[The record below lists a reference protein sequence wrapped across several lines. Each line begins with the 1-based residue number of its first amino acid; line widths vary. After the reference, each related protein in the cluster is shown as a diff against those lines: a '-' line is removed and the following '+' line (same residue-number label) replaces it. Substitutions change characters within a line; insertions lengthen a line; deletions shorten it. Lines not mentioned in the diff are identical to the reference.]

1 MEPVVIDGS
10 MGEGGGQILRTTLAL
25 SALLG
30 RPVRIVNIRAKR
42 PRPGLQRQHLTSVR
56 AVAEVSGARVEGL
69 RLGSTELTFLP
80 GGLRGG
86 RFRFDIGTAGSITL
100 VLQAVLPVLA
110 YAPGPVELEIRGGTD
125 VPWSPPIDY
134 VRFVLSR
141 LLERMGY
148 RFRVI
153 LRRRGH
159 YPRGGG
165 IVVVEVPEPP
175 GRLAAARLDRAGA
188 VKAFEGLSHAVRLPR
203 HVAERQARAAKEL
216 IESKYPGV
224 PVSIETEWYEPGR
237 DPHLGPGSGIV
248 VWAYTENSVLGGDS
262 LGAKGKPAEKVGG
275 EAAEKLLE
283 DLSTGMALDRH
294 ASDMLIP
301 YAALACGESMLGGA
315 RLTMHAWTNIEV
327 VKRLIPEA
335 RMELMEG
342 GELEKPFLLR
352 VGGICYQRRG

>member
-1 MEPVVIDGS
+1 LEPLVIDGS
-10 MGEGGGQILRTTLAL
+10 FGEGGGQILRTTLAL

-42 PRPGLQRQHLTSVR
+42 PRPGLQRQHLTSVK
-56 AVAEVSGARVEGL
+56 AVAEVAGARVDGL
-69 RLGSTELTFLP
+69 QLGSTEITFWP
-80 GGLRGG
+80 GRLRSGH
-86 RFRFDIGTAGSITL
+86 FRFDIGTAGSITL
-100 VLQAVLPVLA
+100 VLQAVLPVLV
-110 YAPGPVELEIRGGTD
+110 YAPGRVEIEIRGGTD

-148 RFRVI
+148 VFRII

-165 IVVVEVPEPP
+165 VVVVEVPQPP
-175 GRLAAARLDRAGA
+175 GQLEPARLDTAGP

-203 HVAERQARAAKEL
+203 HVAERQAKAAREL
-216 IESKYPGV
+216 ITARYPGL
-224 PVSIETEWYEPGR
+224 PVEIEIEWYEPGR

-248 VWAYTENSVLGGDS
+248 VWAFTGNSILGGDS
-262 LGAKGKPAEKVGG
+262 IGAKGKPAEKVGR

-283 DLSTGMALDRH
+283 DLATGKALDRH

-301 YAALACGESMLGGA
+301 YAALACGESLLGGA
-315 RLTMHAWTNIEV
+315 KLTMHAWTNIEI
-327 VKRLIPEA
+327 VKRILPEA
-335 RMELMEG
+335 RMEFVEG
-342 GELEKPFLLR
+342 GEIGKPFTLR
-352 VGGICYQRRG
+352 VQGVCYKARR

>member
-1 MEPVVIDGS
+1 MEPLVIDGS
-10 MGEGGGQILRTTLAL
+10 FGEGGGQILRTTLAL

-42 PRPGLQRQHLTSVR
+42 PRPGLQRQHLTSVK
-56 AVAEVSGARVEGL
+56 AVAEIAGARVEGL
-69 RLGSTELTFLP
+69 RLGSTEITFWP
-80 GGLRGG
+80 GRLQSG

-100 VLQAVLPVLA
+100 VLQAVLPILV
-110 YAPGPVELEIRGGTD
+110 YAPGRVELEVRGGTD

-148 RFRVI
+148 VFRVT

-165 IVVVEVPEPP
+165 IVIVEVPQPP
-175 GRLAAARLDRAGA
+175 KRLEAVRLSNAGDI
-188 VKAFEGLSHAVRLPR
+188 KAFEGLSHAVRLPR
-203 HVAERQARAAKEL
+203 HVAERQARAAQEL
-216 IESKYPGV
+216 ITARYPGL
-224 PVSIETEWYEPGR
+224 PVDIELEWYEPGR

-248 VWAYTENSVLGGDS
+248 VWAHTGNSILGGDS
-262 LGAKGKPAEKVGG
+262 IGAKGKPAEKVGR

-283 DLSTGMALDRH
+283 DLSAGKALDRH

-301 YAALACGESMLGGA
+301 YAALACGESILGGA
-315 RLTMHAWTNIEV
+315 KLTMHAWTNVEL
-327 VKRLIPEA
+327 VKRILPEA
-335 RMELMEG
+335 RLEFIEG
-342 GELEKPFLLR
+342 GEIGKPFTLR
-352 VGGICYQRRG
+352 VEGVCYQA